1 MYRIYVTFHCY
12 EGKREAF
19 VERLKADGILAAI
32 RAEDGCE
39 MYDFY
44 FSEEDENKI
53 LLVEAWASRRHQEV
67 HMTTEHMA
75 RFRVLKDNYVQNSH
89 LGEFALC

>member
-1 MYRIYVTFHCY
+1 MYRIYVTFRCF

-19 VERLKADGILAAI
+19 VERLKADGILSAI

-44 FSEEDENKI
+44 FSEKDKNEL
-53 LLVEAWASRRHQEV
+53 LLVERWTSRRHQEI
-67 HMTTEHMA
+67 HMTKEHMA
-75 RFRVLKDNYVQNSH
+75 RFRVVKDTYVESSH
-89 LGEFALC
+89 LGEFELL